1 MITITATINTITNY
15 YGLWASVQNASTRRI
30 RTRNRRRRNEQEKE
44 YEKKMKKKEYGEHK
58 DTNRGSLLHPRSNV
72 ELDVERVI
80 NTRRRGVRAEGGEDE
95 EQVASERTKLTSYL
109 TTTTT
114 IAWPKIRRTPK
125 KVLADFR
132 HKFSSQMC
140 YTFIVRVSL
149 L

>member
-1 MITITATINTITNY
+1 M
-15 YGLWASVQNASTRRI
+15 ASVQNASTRRI
-30 RTRNRRRRNEQEKE
+30 RTGNRRRYEQEKE
-44 YEKKMKKKEYGEHK
+44 KKKEYGEHK

-80 NTRRRGVRAEGGEDE
+80 NTRRRGVRAEGGDDE

-109 TTTTT
+109 TTTT
-114 IAWPKIRRTPK
+114 ISWPKIRRK
-125 KVLADFR
+125 KDLADFR